1 MCIVY
6 QIISDMNY
14 VGVKIHIAPL
24 QSAQFA
30 GAHTREQ
37 KIRKLK
43 GGRTYQYIKEHHLAD
58 QRNAGY
64 LKIYFDFVENNK

>member
-1 MCIVY
+1 
-6 QIISDMNY
+6 MNY

-37 KIRKLK
+37 KNRK
-43 GGRTYQYIKEHHLAD
+43 
-58 QRNAGY
+58 NAFPA
-64 LKIYFDFVENNK
+64 IEDFQCMKKSILLCYS